1 MYKGNNRVKEIS
13 GHMLEKEKGGTGIPA
28 HLHNT
33 GTDYYQCTIC
43 GVIAY
48 MEIDGEWRVSA
59 RSAQQQPLEDM
70 SCEDFIIR
78 EIIE

>member
-13 GHMLEKEKGGTGIPA
+13 GHMLEKEKGEV
-28 HLHNT
+28 NT

-48 MEIDGEWRVSA
+48 MEEIDGEWRVSA

-70 SCEDFIIR
+70 SCEDFIIFG
-78 EIIE
+78 IIE

>member
-13 GHMLEKEKGGTGIPA
+13 GHMLEKEKGEV
-28 HLHNT
+28 NT
-33 GTDYYQCTIC
+33 GTNYYQCTIC

>member
-1 MYKGNNRVKEIS
+1 MKEIS
-13 GHMLEKEKGGTGIPA
+13 GHKLVKEVHSHKLEEEKPESGA
-28 HLHNT
+28 VH
-33 GTDYYQCTIC
+33 YYKCTIC
-43 GVIAY
+43 GLTTY